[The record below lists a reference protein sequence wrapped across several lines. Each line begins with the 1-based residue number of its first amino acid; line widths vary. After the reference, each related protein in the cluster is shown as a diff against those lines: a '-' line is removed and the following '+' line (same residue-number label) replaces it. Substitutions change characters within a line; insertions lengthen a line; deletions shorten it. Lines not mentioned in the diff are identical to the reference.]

1 MPVKPDDLR
10 AALRHWAT
18 GVSVVTAEANGTPQ
32 GMTVSAFASVSLE
45 PPQVLVCIEQGT
57 RTHDAISQSGAFA
70 VSILNENQQEHSERF
85 AGQRGDEAD
94 RFTGVAT
101 HTASTGAPV
110 LDEANAYLD
119 CRVDSAHDTGTHTI
133 FVGLVEA
140 SGVSE
145 SAHRP
150 LLYYSRGY
158 RQLVDDS

>member
-10 AALRHWAT
+10 VALRHWAT
-18 GVSVVTAEANGTPQ
+18 GVTVVTAEADGTPQ

-45 PPQVLVCIEQGT
+45 PPQILVCVEQGT

-70 VSILNENQQEHSERF
+70 VSMLNEDQREYSERF
-85 AGQRGDEAD
+85 AGQRGEEAD
-94 RFTGVAT
+94 RFAGVAT

-110 LDEANAYLD
+110 LDGANAYLD
-119 CRVDSAHDTGTHTI
+119 CRVGGAHDTGTHTI

-145 SAHRP
+145 KAHRP
-150 LLYYSRGY
+150 LLYYGQGY